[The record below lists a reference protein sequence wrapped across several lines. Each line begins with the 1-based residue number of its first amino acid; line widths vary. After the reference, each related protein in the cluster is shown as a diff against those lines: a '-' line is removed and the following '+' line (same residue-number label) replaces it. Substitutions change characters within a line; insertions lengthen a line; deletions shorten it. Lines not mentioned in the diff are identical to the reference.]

1 MLFFETDLKGAYIID
16 LEKHEDDRGF
26 FARSWCQREFMA
38 KGLSAQFVQCNIS
51 FNKQRGTVRGM
62 HYQRPPCSEEK
73 LVRVT
78 RGGIFDVI
86 VDLRPDSATF
96 LKSYGI
102 ELTRENHR
110 AFYIP
115 KGFAHGFQT
124 LVDETEVFYQMS
136 EFYAPEQ
143 ARGLCWDDPF
153 LDILWPLPVTVI
165 SRQDQT
171 YTAINVDM
179 FEVFVRRE

>member
-62 HYQRPPCSEEK
+62 HYQVPPCAEDK

-78 RGGIFDVI
+78 QGSIFDVI
-86 VDLRPDSATF
+86 VDLRPDSETF
-96 LKSYGI
+96 LKWYGA
-102 ELTRENHR
+102 ELTQENHR
-110 AFYIP
+110 ALYVP

-124 LVDETEVFYQMS
+124 LLDDTEVFYQMS
-136 EFYAPEQ
+136 EFYAPEKG
-143 ARGLCWDDPF
+143 RGICWDDPL
-153 LDILWPLPVTVI
+153 LDIRWPLPVKVI
-165 SRQDQT
+165 SKRDLSYSFISILNFT
-171 YTAINVDM
+171 EIWST
-179 FEVFVRRE
+179 